1 MPDRAR
7 VKGTG
12 FGSSVAFIKKDL
24 AQRWPELEASL
35 SAPARAAGENV
46 LASSWL
52 DVSLLAQY
60 YSGYAR
66 LGCGDDPRRLQQS
79 FNRLGRF
86 IAMDNLSTV
95 YRFVLKVLSPTQFLS
110 LLPTLW
116 NTYFQGLEV
125 AIEEQKGGRRGRCT
139 VRGLERLPYIHL
151 AAVGWMEYG
160 FEITGAESHDISERA
175 WLEGR
180 SAASALVFDIRWE

>member
-1 MPDRAR
+1 MSDRAR

-12 FGSSVAFIKKDL
+12 FGSSVSFIKRSL
-24 AQRWPELEASL
+24 ASRWPELEGSL
-35 SAPARAAGENV
+35 SPAARAAGENV

-52 DVSLLAQY
+52 DVALLAQY
-60 YSGYAR
+60 YTGYAR
-66 LGCGDDPRRLQQS
+66 LGCSGDPRLVEQS

-95 YRFVLKVLSPTQFLS
+95 YRFVLKVLSPPQFLS

-116 NTYFQGLEV
+116 NTYFQGLQI
-125 AIEEQKGGRRGRCT
+125 AIEEERGVKRGRCT
-139 VRGLERLPYIHL
+139 VRGLEGLPYIHL

-160 FEITGAESHDISERA
+160 FEITGATSHDIRERA

-180 SAASALVFDIRWE
+180 NAAPALVFDIRWE

>member
-1 MPDRAR
+1 MSDRAR

-12 FGSSVAFIKKDL
+12 FGSSVSFIKRSL
-24 AQRWPELEASL
+24 AERWPELEAAL

-52 DVSLLAQY
+52 DVSLLAEY
-60 YSGYAR
+60 YVGYAR
-66 LGCGDDPRRLQQS
+66 LGCSGDPRLVQQS
-79 FNRLGRF
+79 FNKLGRF

-116 NTYFQGLEV
+116 NTYFQGLQIAV
-125 AIEEQKGGRRGRCT
+125 EEERGVKRGRCT

-180 SAASALVFDIRWE
+180 NAAPALVFDIRWE